1 MKRIIITLSC
11 FFLIQGV
18 IAQFRVTVQTPSYD
32 SGLSYLTYHMG
43 KNLNITD
50 SGIISS
56 KGTVVFLGKD
66 TLPAGIYAVVFP
78 GKRFSLDFFIDG
90 KPGQNIRIEADTNN
104 LVAATVTGSP
114 ENELFQQYQSY
125 IGIKGGLLQQ
135 AKNSYNAST
144 TKKDSALYEANYKKI
159 NDELNEYRNG
169 IIKNNPQSMMAL
181 YLQTMKDPDVLNPK
195 PVTRQDSLD
204 NYYYYRA
211 HYWDGVTFMDSRVI
225 RTPFFLPKFERY
237 YNDILPQEPDSI
249 IKDLDYKLLLA
260 RSAPD
265 MYKFLLNWATDQY
278 ISPKYMGQDAVFVHL
293 FNKYHSK
300 GLTPWLNEKQ
310 METINRRAYMLMANL
325 IGAQAANLEMLDTAN
340 KPVSLY
346 QLKSDYTIVVFW
358 DPNCGHCKDEIPRMD
373 SIYRAS
379 WKQKN
384 VKMFAVLSEEEN
396 LKGWLEFIHTHHL
409 EDWTHAH
416 ETKEMGDA
424 VAAAQK
430 PGFRQLYDV
439 VSTPTIY
446 LLDSEK
452 RIIGK
457 KLTWSQLNDLLN
469 VKWSQ
474 KK

>member
-1 MKRIIITLSC
+1 
-11 FFLIQGV
+11 
-18 IAQFRVTVQTPSYD
+18 
-32 SGLSYLTYHMG
+32 
-43 KNLNITD
+43 
-50 SGIISS
+50 
-56 KGTVVFLGKD
+56 
-66 TLPAGIYAVVFP
+66 
-78 GKRFSLDFFIDG
+78 
-90 KPGQNIRIEADTNN
+90 
-104 LVAATVTGSP
+104 
-114 ENELFQQYQSY
+114 
-125 IGIKGGLLQQ
+125 
-135 AKNSYNAST
+135 
-144 TKKDSALYEANYKKI
+144 
-159 NDELNEYRNG
+159 
-169 IIKNNPQSMMAL
+169 
-181 YLQTMKDPDVLNPK
+181 
-195 PVTRQDSLD
+195 
-204 NYYYYRA
+204 
-211 HYWDGVTFMDSRVI
+211 
-225 RTPFFLPKFERY
+225 
-237 YNDILPQEPDSI
+237 
-249 IKDLDYKLLLA
+249 
-260 RSAPD
+260 
-265 MYKFLLNWATDQY
+265 
-278 ISPKYMGQDAVFVHL
+278 
-293 FNKYHSK
+293 
-300 GLTPWLNEKQ
+300 
-310 METINRRAYMLMANL
+310 
-325 IGAQAANLEMLDTAN
+325 MLDTAN

-358 DPNCGHCKDEIPRMD
+358 DPNCGHCKEEVPRMD

-439 VSTPTIY
+439 VSTPTVY